1 MHGRQRMKEVRHRP
15 LFVAFLAI
23 AAILIAGCG
32 DDDKSNEPPVEIEE
46 QLGFGRTGIV
56 ERQTR
61 VEGLI
66 RDCMKAQGFDYTP
79 VDPLAQQ
86 QALTGKARLSDEEF
100 IKQFGYGISTLFGR
114 GSAQSDP
121 NDRIRKSLPPA
132 DRAAYDRALYGD
144 YPGVTFAEA
153 VDTGDFDEIGGCT
166 KQATFEVFGGGAVL
180 TQLVGKLDELDER
193 IVQDQ
198 RMVRAVE
205 RWSECMADQGYRY
218 DEPDE
223 IDEYLLKRFQAIVGV
238 GVRAGATA
246 PPTPG
251 TSYDRAA
258 LADLQREEV
267 QLGRTDLAC
276 EKRHIAPVEE
286 VVRPQYEATFRKQ
299 NRRLLTRVRPV
310 GQ

>member
-1 MHGRQRMKEVRHRP
+1 MKDVRHR
-15 LFVAFLAI
+15 LLLVVTLMVAATLI
-23 AAILIAGCG
+23 AACG
-32 DDDKSNEPPVEIEE
+32 DDEKANEPFVEIEE

-61 VEGLI
+61 VENLI

-86 QALTGKARLSDEEF
+86 QALTGKARISDEEF
-100 IKQFGYGISTLFGR
+100 IKQFGYGISTLFGK
-114 GSAQSDP
+114 GTAQSDP

-132 DRAAYDRALYGD
+132 DRAAYDRALFGD
-144 YPGVTFAEA
+144 FPGVTFAEA
-153 VDTGDFDEIGGCT
+153 VDTGDFEEIGGCT

-180 TQLVGKLDELDER
+180 TQLVAKLDQLDER
-193 IVQDQ
+193 IVEDQ

-205 RWSECMADQGYRY
+205 RWSECMADQGHQYE
-218 DEPDE
+218 EPDL
-223 IDEYLLKRFQAIVGV
+223 IDEYLTKRFQAIVGV
-238 GVRAGATA
+238 GVRPGATA

-251 TSYDRAA
+251 TSYDKAA
-258 LADLQREEV
+258 LAQLQQEEV
-267 QLGRTDLAC
+267 QLGRADLAC

-286 VVRPQYEATFRKQ
+286 VVRPQYEETFRRE
-299 NRRLLTRVRPV
+299 NRSLLTRVRPV